1 MTKLTTG
8 LHQRSASFVTGIWE
22 LAGKVKT
29 QVILLVSNSLNREGG
44 GVIIVKYFLFLYF
57 MFQSILN
64 QKIFFSDFKGF
75 FLFFPEIFKVAGEV
89 STLTNISKYR
99 DLKYQ

>member
-44 GVIIVKYFLFLYF
+44 VIIVKYFLLLYF

-64 QKIFFSDFKGF
+64 QKIFFSDF
-75 FLFFPEIFKVAGEV
+75 
-89 STLTNISKYR
+89 
-99 DLKYQ
+99 

>member
-44 GVIIVKYFLFLYF
+44 GHNCEIFLLLYF

-64 QKIFFSDFKGF
+64 QTIIFSDF
-75 FLFFPEIFKVAGEV
+75 
-89 STLTNISKYR
+89 
-99 DLKYQ
+99 

>member
-44 GVIIVKYFLFLYF
+44 GVIIGKYFLLLYF

-64 QKIFFSDFKGF
+64 QKIFFSDF
-75 FLFFPEIFKVAGEV
+75 
-89 STLTNISKYR
+89 
-99 DLKYQ
+99 

>member
-29 QVILLVSNSLNREGG
+29 QVILLVSNSLNREG
-44 GVIIVKYFLFLYF
+44 YNFFL
-57 MFQSILN
+57 
-64 QKIFFSDFKGF
+64 IFKVF

-99 DLKYQ
+99 DLILITF

>member
-44 GVIIVKYFLFLYF
+44 VIIMKYFLLLYF

-64 QKIFFSDFKGF
+64 QKIFFSDF
-75 FLFFPEIFKVAGEV
+75 
-89 STLTNISKYR
+89 
-99 DLKYQ
+99 